1 MTSSKLQLKSR
12 VVEVGGHES
21 RRLVVEVN
29 SSELREIVKEF
40 WKEYRGKAYLS
51 LISVIDFVDEGM
63 FRVDYVF
70 WLVEERKL
78 LIIRVKVPR
87 NSPKLPSIADIVPAA
102 SVYECEAHDLFGIVF
117 EDSLC
122 PKEGLFK
129 PSDLRGQAP
138 LRKDWEPVT
147 GGR

>member
-12 VVEVGGHES
+12 VVEVSEHEP

-40 WKEYRGKAYLS
+40 WKGYRGKAYLS
-51 LISVIDFVDEGM
+51 LISVVDFVNEGM

-102 SVYECEAHDLFGIVF
+102 SVYECEAQDLFGIVF
-117 EDSLC
+117 EDNLC
-122 PKEGLFK
+122 PKESLFK
-129 PSDLRGQAP
+129 PFDLSRQAP
-138 LRKDWEPVT
+138 LRKD
-147 GGR
+147 